1 MHFNFDYSASQ
12 ILWTLT
18 FAALLVLL
26 VVLLGRDRAKRF
38 PWFTASIA
46 TMGLLLLTS
55 QLLLS
60 RLPRMTG
67 TEIFL
72 GLSDLDM
79 LISLLVLVELS
90 RRVFHGVGRLG
101 WINGALAI
109 LTVGAAVLV
118 VWGHWPA
125 WKTLTATSELTA
137 IRLMDLTVDKGILF
151 SSVLTIELGL
161 LITLLGRRFGAGWHS
176 HAQRIAIGL
185 STAAL
190 AQLTLR
196 GALQA
201 IGMHTH
207 VQTQSDYERVMGLRD
222 KLIHGNN
229 VLFLCVIAWWIAS
242 LWIDEPGAA
251 TALDSAETV
260 PAVEGEAALSEAS
273 PDGDGESESPEA
285 PETAENPDPQ
295 AEISSPNAQN

>member
-1 MHFNFDYSASQ
+1 MRFNFDYSATQ

-55 QLLLS
+55 QLMLS
-60 RLPRMTG
+60 RLPRMAG
-67 TEIFL
+67 TEIYL

-79 LISLLVLVELS
+79 VISLLVLVELA
-90 RRVFHGVGRLG
+90 RRAFPGLGKLG
-101 WINGALAI
+101 WIIGTLAM
-109 LTVGAAVLV
+109 LAVGVAVLV
-118 VWGHWPA
+118 MWGHWPA
-125 WKTLTATSELTA
+125 WKTLTATSELVA
-137 IRLMDLTVDKGILF
+137 IRLMDLSVDKGILF

-161 LITLLGRRFGAGWHS
+161 AITLLGRRFGAGWHS
-176 HAQRIAIGL
+176 HTQRIAIGL
-185 STAAL
+185 STTAL

-201 IGMHTH
+201 IGLHTH
-207 VQTQSDYERVMGLRD
+207 IATQAEYERVMGVRD

-229 VLFLCVIAWWIAS
+229 VLFLCVLAWWIAC
-242 LWIDEPGAA
+242 LWIDEPGAPLA
-251 TALDSAETV
+251 AKTETV
-260 PAVEGEAALSEAS
+260 ADEDEPSPESDSE
-273 PDGDGESESPEA
+273 EA
-285 PETAENPDPQ
+285 PEAEEDTETQPDSNDPD
-295 AEISSPNAQN
+295 AQD